1 MGTEEEEDT
10 EENKERSDEVV
21 DETKENTADVVEAV
35 ETKESISVAPA
46 DLVSTLTAAAQPPFV
61 TRLKSALLHAILRL
75 ILLALKVVL
84 LLVLVTGSY
93 EAYRLGTEDPHLV
106 MEASKEDM
114 IFLAV

>member
-21 DETKENTADVVEAV
+21 V
-35 ETKESISVAPA
+35 ETKETISVAPA

-106 MEASKEDM
+106 MEASKED
-114 IFLAV
+114 IVFLAVYLKKKFLIVVD